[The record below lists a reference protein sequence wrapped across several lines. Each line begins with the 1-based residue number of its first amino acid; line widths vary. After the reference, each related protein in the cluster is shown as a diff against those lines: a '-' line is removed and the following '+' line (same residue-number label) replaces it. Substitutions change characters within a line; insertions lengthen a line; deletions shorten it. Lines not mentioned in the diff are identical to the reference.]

1 MKAHRIFWK
10 AVGLGCIAGARAM
23 AAPALLINHF
33 HSKPSSRLGN
43 SKLGFMQHSA
53 PALAS
58 KFLMGGEFLGDKLP
72 AAPNRIS
79 PNALIGRALSGML
92 VGATVYTSAGKRTAT
107 GALVGA
113 ASAVVSTYLTFFL
126 RKKCGDACSVPDK
139 FLGLAEDAIVLRAG
153 SRLTAS
159 L

>member
-10 AVGLGCIAGARAM
+10 TVGLGCIAGARAM

-33 HSKPSSRLGN
+33 HHHPSSRLGH

-53 PALAS
+53 PALAG

-72 AAPNRIS
+72 AAPNRIK
-79 PNALIGRALSGML
+79 PNLIVGRALSGLL

-113 ASAVVSTYLTFFL
+113 AAAVASTYLTFFL
-126 RKKCGDACSVPDK
+126 RKQCGEACSVPDK
-139 FLGLAEDAIVLRAG
+139 LLGLAEDALVLRAG
-153 SRLTAS
+153 SRLTGN